1 MHLGDCYEGKRVIF
15 AVDAADVSPRVI
27 IHKNGQIDGFLNED
41 ALVPGEQAS
50 ALRASLQ
57 HLRDFV
63 SEHQKDIVKDCFVVF
78 VCPWK
83 GYMEVFQFC
92 YIRKEMA
99 WPYSS
104 DYSTFR
110 MAYRMG

>member
-1 MHLGDCYEGKRVIF
+1 MECLKNMGFQGNYWIERYPICKKIFEMHLGDCYEGKRVIL

-63 SEHQKDIVKDCFVVF
+63 SEHQKDIVKDFFLWYLCVH
-78 VCPWK
+78 WK
-83 GYMEVFQFC
+83 IYM
-92 YIRKEMA
+92 
-99 WPYSS
+99 
-104 DYSTFR
+104 
-110 MAYRMG
+110 